1 MKNGSVRIALI
12 LACALWAMAPMCA
25 DPVPIREMAAAK
37 MEITRAL
44 SVRAEKYAPEEYK
57 AAENGLFEC
66 HRLLGQDRLD
76 KAKESASLAAKKAG
90 EAYEKSLPLLARDT
104 IEVAEK
110 SLLDAGEA
118 NAPVLAKDEYEQA
131 QEALKKAGDQFES
144 KKFYD
149 AHLAALE
156 ADRLAK
162 NARNAALGKRGIL
175 KEAIDEVNAT
185 LAEAGRYNVARYAP
199 EKAKAAEEN
208 NKIAAEGLEGLQLK
222 KGFAAV
228 EIAKVNA
235 DEAYLES
242 IKGYARDGL
251 VEAEALVEKAKKSDG
266 AGGAGEELEA
276 AREALASAKAAYADA
291 KYRECITSSS
301 EAKRLSAIVLGA
313 KGAEIAVS
321 GAAKKDSRK
330 TARGKDAGFAE
341 EGVPGDSS
349 MYRVRYNPRLRDC
362 LWRIAA
368 KHFKNPRLWKRIY
381 EANRDRIRNPHLI
394 YPGMMLK
401 LPSIEKPKHA
411 GEKPEMEATKKEEEA
426 ATSRKEEDAGK
437 KPVKDESGR

>member
-1 MKNGSVRIALI
+1 MKNATVRIALI

-25 DPVPIREMAAAK
+25 DPVPIKEMATAK

-57 AAENGLFEC
+57 AAQDGLFEC
-66 HRLLGQDRLD
+66 HRLLGQDKLD
-76 KAKESASLAAKKAG
+76 RARESASLASKKAG
-90 EAYEKSLPLLARDT
+90 EAFEKSLPLLARDT

-118 NAPVLAKDEYEQA
+118 NAPVLAKDEYELA
-131 QEALKKAGDQFES
+131 QEELKKASERFES
-144 KKFYD
+144 KKFHD

-162 NARNAALGKRGIL
+162 NARNAALGRKGIL

-185 LAEAGRYNVARYAP
+185 LAEAGRYEVAKYAP

-208 NKIAAEGLEGLQLK
+208 NRIAAEGLESLQLK

-251 VEAEALVEKAKKSDG
+251 IEAEALVEKAKKSEG
-266 AGGAGEELEA
+266 AAGAGEELEA
-276 AREALASAKAAYADA
+276 AREALAGAKAAYADA
-291 KYRECITSSS
+291 KYRECITSVS
-301 EAKRLSAIVLGA
+301 EAKRLCALVLGA
-313 KGAEIAVS
+313 KGADIAVS
-321 GAAKKDSRK
+321 GAAKKDPRK
-330 TARGKDAGFAE
+330 AARRRDGVFTT
-341 EGVPGDSS
+341 EGEAGDSS
-349 MYRVRYNPRLRDC
+349 MYRVRYNPGRRDC

-394 YPGMMLK
+394 YPGMMLR
-401 LPSIEKPKHA
+401 LPSLEKPRHG
-411 GEKPEMEATKKEEEA
+411 GEKPETEAIPPP
-426 ATSRKEEDAGK
+426 RRDEDAGN
-437 KPVKDESGR
+437 KPVKDASGR